1 MKNFKK
7 IMAMMIVVVLAVMV
21 FPISAGAAT
30 IKKDDNVSINVDCSK
45 KGYTFEIYQVA
56 TLVSTTSNPYE
67 TKYKSNVPEVDANIL
82 AGDSKTALSTLDGIE
97 TLPSTAKSYG
107 TFDTD
112 KATTK
117 TFSNLPQGI
126 YYIKAIEYP
135 ADVKKIENSILAL
148 PYYTSADGWVYS
160 YKNINLAEKVVEG
173 PPETHKI
180 ITNSTKDNVNF
191 TDVSLGDTVD
201 FELVNTI
208 TGSKQIRLTKYT
220 VYDEMSKGLTLN
232 KNSFKVYLADANNK
246 KLSEVTDFKMTVTA
260 EGEGKD
266 TSFNVALSGDFLKK
280 DAFYEA
286 DKVLVDY
293 SAVLNKH
300 SVIGKDGNPNTIT
313 KLEYGNRSKTAF
325 VKGNT
330 VYVYTYVIGATKY
343 DENKNYLEGAK
354 FNLYKTEA
362 DGETSKNA
370 FAVGISDKNG
380 RVDFYT
386 VDKNEPIRLQSG
398 TYYMAETEAPEG
410 YNLYGK
416 VIKINIDATYFQTIT
431 QGTYVNQCPSDGRAS
446 VSVTNFKGFTPKT
459 GGHVMQVM
467 AFGVG
472 LVVVSGGILAG
483 LFFYKKKKKNAEK

>member
-472 LVVVSGGILAG
+472 LVVVSGGILVG
-483 LFFYKKKKKNAEK
+483 LFFYKKKKKNSEK

>member
-1 MKNFKK
+1 ML
-7 IMAMMIVVVLAVMV
+7 IVVVLAVMV

-30 IKKDDNVSINVDCSK
+30 IKKDNNVSINVDCSK

-67 TKYKSNVPEVDANIL
+67 TKYKTNVPEVDANIL

-97 TLPSTAKSYG
+97 TLPTTAKSYG

-126 YYIKAIEYP
+126 YYIRAIEYP

-208 TGSKQIRLTKYT
+208 TGSKQIRLTKYA

-431 QGTYVNQCPSDGRAS
+431 QGTYVNQCPSEGRAS

>member
-67 TKYKSNVPEVDANIL
+67 TKYKTNVPEVDANIL

-325 VKGNT
+325 VEGNT

-467 AFGVG
+467 VFGVG

>member
-7 IMAMMIVVVLAVMV
+7 FMAMMIVVVLAVMV

-30 IKKDDNVSINVDCSK
+30 IKKDDNVLINVDCSK

-67 TKYKSNVPEVDANIL
+67 TKYKTNVPEVDANIL
-82 AGDSKTALSTLDGIE
+82 AGDSKTALSTLDDIE
-97 TLPSTAKSYG
+97 KLPSTAKSYG

-148 PYYTSADGWVYS
+148 PYYTSTDGWVYS

-180 ITNSTKDNVNF
+180 ITNSTKDNENF

-300 SVIGKDGNPNTIT
+300 SVIGKDGNPNTVT

-325 VKGNT
+325 VTGNT

-343 DENKNYLEGAK
+343 DENKNYLAGSK

-416 VIKINIDATYFQTIT
+416 VITINIDATYFQTIT
-431 QGTYVNQCPSDGRAS
+431 QGTYVNQCPSEGRAS